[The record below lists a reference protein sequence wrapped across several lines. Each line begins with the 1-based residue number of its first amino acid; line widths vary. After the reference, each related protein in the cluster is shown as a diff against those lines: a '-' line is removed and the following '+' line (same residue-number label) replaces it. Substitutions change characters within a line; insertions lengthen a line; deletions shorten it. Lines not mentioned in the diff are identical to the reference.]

1 MRHLFRIAALAASLL
16 FLAACEEDETPA
28 REIEVTPAYLNGTWI
43 LAEWNGVPLADGL
56 YLYVTFNRRES
67 TYEMYYNFDSMYAR
81 LVTGSYSIEKQKDL
95 GYVVSGDYDYGN
107 GDWDPPIRRH
117 RAHRRVD
124 DVDGRGRCRRR
135 TPLRPLRE
143 GSRRNRGGGLRKR
156 VGIGRHAVRRRTL
169 THLSRAVYRR
179 YSPGGCGG
187 GRHVSRTTCQPITVR
202 MQRRPE
208 IMKKQTTHS
217 LLFTKIFYGYE
228 KIFTFDG
235 IAGPRSGQR
244 LQR

>member
-67 TYEMYYNFDSMYAR
+67 TYEKYYNFDSMYAR

-107 GDWDPPIRRH
+107 GDWTRQYVVTERTDESMTWTAEDDAGDVH
-117 RAHRRVD
+117 RFV
-124 DVDGRGRCRRR
+124 RCEKV
-135 TPLRPLRE
+135 PDE
-143 GSRRNRGGGLRKR
+143 IVEEASGNVSAS
-156 VGIGRHAVRRRTL
+156 AVTQFA
-169 THLSRAVYRR
+169 AV
-179 YSPGGCGG
+179 
-187 GRHVSRTTCQPITVR
+187 
-202 MQRRPE
+202 
-208 IMKKQTTHS
+208 
-217 LLFTKIFYGYE
+217 L
-228 KIFTFDG
+228 
-235 IAGPRSGQR
+235 
-244 LQR
+244 